1 MSKNLVNR
9 STNWY
14 QKRMLEMFCLELFNL
29 QNANIL
35 LYDWSLVFHELQTAS
50 LCRKFNLDSIDE
62 FTKTLLTLI
71 FDIEDK
77 HIFSIIYFFKHV
89 ICFFFHHAYTSKLW
103 FIWNDISSQI
113 LKRLSNF
120 LLNEKTTLF
129 DFRIKSDL
137 LKQNF

>member
-14 QKRMLEMFCLELFNL
+14 QKRMLELFCLELFNL

-89 ICFFFHHAYTSKLW
+89 ICFFFSPCLYKQIMVYLKWYFKSNIKMIIKLLTKWKNYSVW
-103 FIWNDISSQI
+103 F
-113 LKRLSNF
+113 
-120 LLNEKTTLF
+120 
-129 DFRIKSDL
+129 
-137 LKQNF
+137 